1 MFIGE
6 REGKPQKC
14 LQSVTHWESKKRCF
28 QQIEFFKCVN
38 VFSVSLTLLTVVTKL
53 ITKGDLREEGLSMA
67 YGLRGYSPS
76 GCDGGGAWG

>member
-6 REGKPQKC
+6 REEKPQKR
-14 LQSVTHWESKKRCF
+14 LQRVTHWESNKRWF
-28 QQIEFFKCVN
+28 QQTELFKCVN
-38 VFSVSLTLLTVVTKL
+38 VLSVSLTLLTVVTKL

-76 GCDGGGAWG
+76 GCDGGGVWG

>member
-1 MFIGE
+1 M
-6 REGKPQKC
+6 GKEKGSHRNAYRGS
-14 LQSVTHWESKKRCF
+14 LTGRVTKRCF
-28 QQIEFFKCVN
+28 QQTEFFKCVN
-38 VFSVSLTLLTVVTKL
+38 VLSVSLTLLTVVTKL